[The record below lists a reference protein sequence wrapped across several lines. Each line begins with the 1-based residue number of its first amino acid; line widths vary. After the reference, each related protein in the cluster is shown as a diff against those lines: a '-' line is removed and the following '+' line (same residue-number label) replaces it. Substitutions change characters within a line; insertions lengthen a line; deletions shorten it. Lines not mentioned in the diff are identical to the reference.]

1 MKKIKD
7 LLPRGGSDEELYIVT
22 LSAISAFRL
31 DNQEIADIDAMTS
44 AQLEAFG
51 RKLLAKNNQ
60 LMVTGTGRIF
70 YGKDYSEYED

>member
-22 LSAISAFRL
+22 LSAVSAFRL
-31 DNQEIADIDAMTS
+31 DKKEIADIDGMT
-44 AQLEAFG
+44 AVQLEELG

-60 LMVTGTGRIF
+60 IMVTGTGRIF
-70 YGKDYSEYED
+70 YGKDYSDED

>member
-31 DNQEIADIDAMTS
+31 DNQEIADIDAMTA
-44 AQLEAFG
+44 AQLEKLG
-51 RKLLAKNNQ
+51 RKLLEKNNQ
-60 LMVTGTGRIF
+60 LMVTGTGRVF
-70 YGKDYSEYED
+70 YGKDYIQDED

>member
-22 LSAISAFRL
+22 LSAVSAFRL
-31 DNQEIADIDAMTS
+31 DNKEIADINGMTA
-44 AQLEAFG
+44 AQLEELG

-70 YGKDYSEYED
+70 YGKDYSDED

>member
-22 LSAISAFRL
+22 LSPVSSFRL
-31 DNQEIADIDAMTS
+31 DNKEIADIDGMTA
-44 AQLEAFG
+44 AQLEELG
-51 RKLLAKNNQ
+51 RKLLSKNNQ

-70 YGKDYSEYED
+70 YGKDYSENED

>member
-22 LSAISAFRL
+22 LSAVSAFRL
-31 DNQEIADIDAMTS
+31 DNKEIADIDGMT
-44 AQLEAFG
+44 AVQLEELG
-51 RKLLAKNNQ
+51 RKLLSKNNQ

-70 YGKDYSEYED
+70 YGKDYSDED

>member
-7 LLPRGGSDEELYIVT
+7 LLPRDGRDDELYIIT
-22 LSAISAFRL
+22 LSPVSSFRL
-31 DNQEIADIDAMTS
+31 DNKEIADIDGMTA

-51 RKLLAKNNQ
+51 RKLLSKNNQ

-70 YGKDYSEYED
+70 YGKDYSDED

>member
-22 LSAISAFRL
+22 LSAVSAFRL
-31 DNQEIADIDAMTS
+31 DNKEIADIDGMTA
-44 AQLEAFG
+44 AQLEELG

-60 LMVTGTGRIF
+60 LIVTGTGRIF
-70 YGKDYSEYED
+70 YGKDYSDED

>member
-7 LLPRGGSDEELYIVT
+7 LLPRGGSDDELYIVT
-22 LSAISAFRL
+22 LSPVTAFRL
-31 DNQEIADIDAMTS
+31 DNKEIADIDAMTT

-51 RKLLAKNNQ
+51 RKLLSKNNQ

-70 YGKDYSEYED
+70 YGKDYSDED

>member
-7 LLPRGGSDEELYIVT
+7 LLPRGGSDDELYIIT
-22 LSAISAFRL
+22 LSPVSSFRL
-31 DNQEIADIDAMTS
+31 DNKEIADIDGMTA

-60 LMVTGTGRIF
+60 LIVTGTGRIF
-70 YGKDYSEYED
+70 YGKDYSEDED

>member
-22 LSAISAFRL
+22 LSPVSAVRL
-31 DNQEIADIDAMTS
+31 DNQEIADIDAMTA

-51 RKLLAKNNQ
+51 RKLLEKNDQ
-60 LMVTGTGRIF
+60 LMVTGTGRVF
-70 YGKDYSEYED
+70 YGKDYIQDED

>member
-7 LLPRGGSDEELYIVT
+7 ILPRGGSDDEIYIVT
-22 LSAISAFRL
+22 LSAVSAFRL
-31 DNQEIADIDAMTS
+31 DNKELADIDGMTA
-44 AQLEAFG
+44 AQLEELG

-70 YGKDYSEYED
+70 YGKDYSDED

>member
-7 LLPRGGSDEELYIVT
+7 LLPRGGSDDELYIIT
-22 LSAISAFRL
+22 LSPVSSFRL
-31 DNQEIADIDAMTS
+31 DNKEIADIGVMTA

-60 LMVTGTGRIF
+60 LIVTGTGRIF
-70 YGKDYSEYED
+70 YGKDYSEDED

>member
-22 LSAISAFRL
+22 LSPVSSFRL
-31 DNQEIADIDAMTS
+31 DNKEIADIDGMTA

-60 LMVTGTGRIF
+60 LMVTGTGRVF
-70 YGKDYSEYED
+70 YGKDYIQDED

>member
-7 LLPRGGSDEELYIVT
+7 LLPRGGSDDELYIIT
-22 LSAISAFRL
+22 LSPVSSFRL
-31 DNQEIADIDAMTS
+31 DNKEIADIDGMTA
-44 AQLEAFG
+44 AQLEELG

-70 YGKDYSEYED
+70 YGKDYNDED

>member
-7 LLPRGGSDEELYIVT
+7 LLPRDGSDDEIYIVT

-31 DNQEIADIDAMTS
+31 DNKEIADIDGMTA
-44 AQLEAFG
+44 AQLEKLG

-70 YGKDYSEYED
+70 YGKDYGDED